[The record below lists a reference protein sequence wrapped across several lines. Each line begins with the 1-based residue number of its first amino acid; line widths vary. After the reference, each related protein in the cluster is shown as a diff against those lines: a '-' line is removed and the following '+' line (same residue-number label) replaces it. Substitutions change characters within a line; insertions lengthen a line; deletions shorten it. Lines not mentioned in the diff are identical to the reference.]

1 MLKISV
7 ETLLAQ
13 QGFEEPEVNND
24 SEQIARERSV
34 WPYCDQK
41 LSSYMF
47 TIMPNLIVIIIICD
61 LTKFL

>member
-24 SEQIARERSV
+24 SEQIAREKSV
-34 WPYCDQK
+34 
-41 LSSYMF
+41 
-47 TIMPNLIVIIIICD
+47 
-61 LTKFL
+61 